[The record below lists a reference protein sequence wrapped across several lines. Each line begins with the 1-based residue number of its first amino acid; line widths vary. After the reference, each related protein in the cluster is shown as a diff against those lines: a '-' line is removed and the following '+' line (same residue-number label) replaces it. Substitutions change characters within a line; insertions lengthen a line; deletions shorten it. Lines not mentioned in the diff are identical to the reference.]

1 MPSPVANRSLA
12 NVTAH
17 PSEEYKKKEAKG
29 MTMRVLVESLKE
41 LLCPCLHADPPYRH
55 PQRKM
60 LAIMAQSILVV
71 FCQIQSVEYPDDE

>member
-1 MPSPVANRSLA
+1 
-12 NVTAH
+12 
-17 PSEEYKKKEAKG
+17 